1 MAESPEAVSLPVVGM
16 TCAACAA
23 NIERALKKLPGIA
36 DAGVN
41 YATNRA
47 TVTFDPSVLT
57 VPAIVEAIRDVGY
70 DVIVRPGGH
79 TTGEIWP
86 GATRHA
92 GSDRLH
98 QGYGGPPAR
107 HGEAEDK
114 ASAYDLDGDEIEDVE
129 QQVREAEYRALRFR
143 FTLGVALAIPVVVLG
158 MAHVHFQGVNW
169 VQFALATPVL
179 FFSGWQFYR
188 GAWKA
193 VRHLTADMNTLIAVG
208 TGAAYLYSLAATI
221 APQAVSPDP
230 HVAAGHAPAPVYFE
244 TAVVIIVLVLLGKLL
259 EARARGRTSEAI
271 KRLIGLQPR
280 TAHIIREG
288 IEREVPTRDVLRGD
302 IVIVRP
308 GERVPVDGEVI
319 EGASTID
326 ESMLTGESMPV
337 EKGAGATVFGA
348 TMNAT
353 GAFRF
358 RATRIGAETALQQ
371 IVRLVREAQ
380 SRRAPIARMAD
391 VISAYFTPAVI
402 GIAIV
407 TFVAWFALTPA
418 ESRLAMAMVSAVA
431 VLIIACPC
439 AMGLATPTAILV
451 GTGRGAEKGVLIRGG
466 DILERAGA
474 VTMVVLD
481 KTGTITL
488 GMPELTECVPMG
500 AGDPSTRDAGLGSL
514 PSTMLREPRAWAEG
528 LRAGSGFGT
537 RADTNTLRHSGG
549 SRNPGMRSIDRHSG
563 ESRNPGTRSIDRHS
577 GESRNPGTDD
587 LAVVLG
593 PGFRRGDDEA
603 GRGDDEAGRGDDEAR
618 RGDESERAGDER
630 PVIPAEAGI
639 QAQAALLALA
649 ASAERDSEHP
659 LAQAIVRAAKAR
671 GVALTSPSAFEALPG
686 RGVRATVGDRA
697 VTIGNEALM
706 TECRVDVAPMAS
718 ERARLASQG
727 RTIMY
732 VASAAAGDD
741 RTATALADGTA
752 IAPTLDGLIALAD
765 TPRPEARAAIARL
778 HDMGLQVVM
787 LTGDN
792 EATARA
798 IAAQVAPHGEIS
810 RVVAGVLPA
819 RKRDEVK
826 ALQAQGH
833 VVAMA
838 GDGINDAP
846 ALAQADVGIAMGSGT
861 DVALEAADIAL
872 MRADLNGVAEAILL
886 SRRTL
891 RVIRQNLFWAFFYN
905 ALGIPLAAGALYPWT
920 GWQLSPMIAA
930 AAMSFSSVSVL
941 ANSLRLRRV

>member
-1 MAESPEAVSLPVVGM
+1 MAEASDAVSLPVAGM

-23 NIERALKKLPGIA
+23 NIERALKKLPGITG
-36 DAGVN
+36 AGVN

-47 TVTFDPSVLT
+47 TVTFDPAVLD

-70 DVIVRPGGH
+70 DVIERPGGH
-79 TTGEIWP
+79 TTGARAGLKP
-86 GATRHA
+86 RGNYDDRHA
-92 GSDRLH
+92 GSEDPASIRRRPTPP
-98 QGYGGPPAR
+98 GYTEDSPSPPTF
-107 HGEAEDK
+107 
-114 ASAYDLDGDEIEDVE
+114 YDVDGDELEDVE

-143 FTLGVALAIPVVVLG
+143 FVLGVALAVPVVVLG
-158 MAHVHFQGVNW
+158 MAHVHFPGVNW

-208 TGAAYLYSLAATI
+208 TGAAYFYSLAATI
-221 APQAVSPDP
+221 APRAVSTDS
-230 HVAAGHAPAPVYFE
+230 HVVAGHAPAPVYFE

-280 TAHIIREG
+280 TAHIIRDG
-288 IEREVPTRDVLRGD
+288 IELEVPTREVLRGD

-337 EKGAGATVFGA
+337 EKRAGAAVFGA

-391 VISAYFTPAVI
+391 VMSAYFTPAVI
-402 GIAIV
+402 GVAIV
-407 TFVAWFALTPA
+407 TFVAWFALAPA

-481 KTGTITL
+481 KTGTITA
-488 GMPELTECVPMG
+488 GTPEVTEWI
-500 AGDPSTRDAGLGSL
+500 A
-514 PSTMLREPRAWAEG
+514 
-528 LRAGSGFGT
+528 
-537 RADTNTLRHSGG
+537 
-549 SRNPGMRSIDRHSG
+549 
-563 ESRNPGTRSIDRHS
+563 
-577 GESRNPGTDD
+577 
-587 LAVVLG
+587 LG
-593 PGFRRGDDEA
+593 PGPGGWELGTGPGGWELGAEGWELGAEDSESDGGRVFRPGVQAAPMEVGSCSPAVSAA
-603 GRGDDEAGRGDDEAR
+603 GWPRAVTPAG
-618 RGDESERAGDER
+618 
-630 PVIPAEAGI
+630 
-639 QAQAALLALA
+639 AALLALA

-659 LAQAIVRAAKAR
+659 LAQAIVRAAQAR
-671 GVALTSPSAFEALPG
+671 KLRHSGESRNPGTDDLSVVLDPGLGRSDESERRSDDESHRGAALVSPSQFEAIPG
-686 RGVRATVGDRA
+686 LGVRATVGDRA
-697 VTIGNEALM
+697 VFIGNEALM
-706 TECRVDVAPMAS
+706 AEFSVDIAPLAA
-718 ERARLASQG
+718 ERARLAAQG

-741 RTATALADGTA
+741 RAAPALSDRDSAAPVLSDRDSAA
-752 IAPTLDGLIALAD
+752 IPPTLHGLIALAD

-778 HDMGLQVVM
+778 HAMGLQVVM

-798 IAAQVAPHGEIS
+798 IAAQVAPNGEIS
-810 RVVAGVLPA
+810 RVVAGVLPV
-819 RKRDEVK
+819 RKSDEVK

-833 VVAMA
+833 VVAMV

-872 MRADLNGVAEAILL
+872 MRADLNGVAHAILL

-905 ALGIPLAAGALYPWT
+905 VLGIPIAAGALYSWT

>member
-1 MAESPEAVSLPVVGM
+1 MVRLINNGDMGDAPEAVSLPVTGM

-23 NIERALKKLPGIA
+23 NIERALKKLPGIGE
-36 DAGVN
+36 AGVN

-47 TVTFDPSVLT
+47 TVTFDPSVLS

-70 DVIVRPGGH
+70 DVIVRPGDH
-79 TTGEIWP
+79 TTAGVWP
-86 GATRHA
+86 AATQHA

-98 QGYGGPPAR
+98 QGYGGPPELRA
-107 HGEAEDK
+107 EAEDP
-114 ASAYDLDGDEIEDVE
+114 ASIRKRPKTPGYERNSPSPAYYRADGDELEDLE
-129 QQVREAEYRALRFR
+129 QLAREEEYRALRFR
-143 FTLGVALAIPVVVLG
+143 FVLGVVLAIPVVVLG

-169 VQFALATPVL
+169 VQLALATPIL
-179 FFSGWQFYR
+179 LFSGWQFYR
-188 GAWKA
+188 GAWKS

-208 TGAAYLYSLAATI
+208 TGAAYVYSLAATV
-221 APQAVSPDP
+221 APQAVSTDP
-230 HVAAGHAPAPVYFE
+230 HVVAGHAPAPVYFE

-280 TAHIIREG
+280 TARIVRDGVEL
-288 IEREVPTRDVLRGD
+288 EVPTRDVLRGD

-308 GERVPVDGEVI
+308 GERVPVDGDVI
-319 EGASTID
+319 EGTSTID
-326 ESMLTGESMPV
+326 ESMLTGESIPV
-337 EKGAGATVFGA
+337 EKAVGSTVFGA

-407 TFVAWFALTPA
+407 TFILWFALAPA

-474 VTMVVLD
+474 VTTIVLD
-481 KTGTITL
+481 KTGTITA
-488 GMPELTECVPMG
+488 GTPEVTDCVPLLSSTPLVTTAQ
-500 AGDPSTRDAGLGSL
+500 AGVQASWMPVFTGMTHGEDAPRQLDDSL
-514 PSTMLREPRAWAEG
+514 
-528 LRAGSGFGT
+528 
-537 RADTNTLRHSGG
+537 LRH
-549 SRNPGMRSIDRHSG
+549 PGESQPRHPGEGQPRHPGESQPRHPG
-563 ESRNPGTRSIDRHS
+563 ESRDPRSDAMTEVLDPG
-577 GESRNPGTDD
+577 
-587 LAVVLG
+587 L
-593 PGFRRGDDEA
+593 RRGD
-603 GRGDDEAGRGDDEAR
+603 
-618 RGDESERAGDER
+618 
-630 PVIPAEAGI
+630 
-639 QAQAALLALA
+639 ALLALA

-671 GVALTSPSAFEALPG
+671 GVPLTPPSGFEALPG
-686 RGVRATVGDRA
+686 RGVRATLGDRA
-697 VTIGNEALM
+697 VVIGNEALM
-706 TECRVDVAPMAS
+706 TESRVDIAPMAS
-718 ERARLASQG
+718 ECARLASQG

-732 VASAAAGDD
+732 VASAAGTDRKLEAAASGRKAGASASN
-741 RTATALADGTA
+741 REAAT
-752 IAPTLDGLIALAD
+752 PTLNGLIALAD
-765 TPRPEARAAIARL
+765 IPRPEACAAIARL
-778 HDMGLQVVM
+778 HAMGLQVVM

-792 EATARA
+792 EVTARA
-798 IAAQVAPHGEIS
+798 IAQQVAAHGEIS

-819 RKRDEVK
+819 RKSDEVK

-833 VVAMA
+833 VVAMV

-905 ALGIPLAAGALYPWT
+905 VLGIPLAAGALYPWT

-941 ANSLRLRRV
+941 TNSLRLRRG